1 MRNLKHKRIPGLLLA
16 AVLLG
21 LSACGAG
28 AAAQDEGG
36 SADLA
41 LLAALNAGVNAPSIT
56 QGNELSTLPGYWV
69 KAERVRYCKNT
80 FCTRAT
86 TPSRFQ
92 EWEQENVDRGKQR
105 ETYIAV
111 VSEPPR
117 GSVENVVFLSAGQ
130 QTTLDGNGYNNVVT
144 GQPEKYKKNCKG
156 KTASCW
162 RQIDGRSLARHI
174 INSGKF
180 PLSKTLF
187 VLVFDARFNYEISK
201 NEKNKIENAYY
212 RWLTNRVY
220 SHKLKRFYLAGQS
233 RGGCLAFRLGKR
245 LRAHSSYRN
254 VPMILQGYDAV
265 CDKGEGELGTTKTKY
280 GNPYNSNHH
289 GFYTN
294 LSGQFPHKTNLGIRM
309 VVGGGAV
316 VPVLGV
322 HAFVYTRGNTGQGG
336 WHEQTWVNLDHS
348 EMGREYSK
356 SPYTID
362 PGLNHM
368 HRSLARF
375 P

>member
-1 MRNLKHKRIPGLLLA
+1 MRKLKIKTIRLLLA
-16 AVLLG
+16 LITLAVLG
-21 LSACGAG
+21 GCHAG
-28 AAAQDEGG
+28 AAPGESDDASGV
-36 SADLA
+36 A
-41 LLAALNAGVNAPSIT
+41 LLSALSAGVNSAVT
-56 QGNELSTLPGYWV
+56 QTNELSALPGYWV

-86 TPSRFQ
+86 TAPRFQ

-111 VSEPPR
+111 VSEPAR
-117 GSVENVVFLSAGQ
+117 SSVENVVFLSAGQ

-162 RQIDGRSLARHI
+162 RQIDGRSLARHV
-174 INSGKF
+174 INSGEF
-180 PLSKTLF
+180 PLNKTLF

-201 NEKNKIENAYY
+201 NEKNKIENAYF

-220 SHKLKRFYLAGQS
+220 SYRLKRFYLGGQS

-245 LRAHSSYRN
+245 LRAHSAYRN

-280 GNPYNSNHH
+280 GNPYNSKHH

-294 LSGQFPHKTNLGIRM
+294 LASQFPHKTNLGIHM

-322 HAFVYTRGNTGQGG
+322 HAFVYTRGDTAQGG
-336 WHEQTWVNLDHS
+336 WHEQRWVNLDHS
-348 EMGREYSK
+348 EMGRDYSK
-356 SPYTID
+356 SPWTID
-362 PGLNHM
+362 GGLDHM
-368 HRSLARF
+368 QRSLARF